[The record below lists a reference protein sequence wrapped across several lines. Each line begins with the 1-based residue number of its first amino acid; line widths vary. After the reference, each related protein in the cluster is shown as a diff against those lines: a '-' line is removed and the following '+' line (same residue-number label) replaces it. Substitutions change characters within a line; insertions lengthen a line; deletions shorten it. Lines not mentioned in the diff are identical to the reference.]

1 MADANGNGRGTVQRI
16 WNAIADPK
24 DGLAVQIAS
33 LKERQANM
41 HEDVV
46 VLKAKVDILNEES
59 QRRAGAR
66 KFGKGLWAAV
76 VALLTLALA
85 ILGLMVSQN
94 DDTPVSANHK
104 TELTIEK

>member
-16 WNAIADPK
+16 WDAIADPK

-66 KFGKGLWAAV
+66 KLGKGLWAAV
-76 VALLTLALA
+76 IALLTLAIA
-85 ILGLMVSQN
+85 VLGLMVSQN
-94 DDTPVSANHK
+94 GDVPVSANHK

>member
-1 MADANGNGRGTVQRI
+1 MTDANGNGRGTVQRI
-16 WNAIADPK
+16 WDAIADPK

-66 KFGKGLWAAV
+66 KLGKGLWAAV
-76 VALLTLALA
+76 IALLTLAIA
-85 ILGLMVSQN
+85 VLGLMVSQN
-94 DDTPVSANHK
+94 GDVPVSAKHE
-104 TELTIEK
+104 TELTIKK

>member
-1 MADANGNGRGTVQRI
+1 MTDANGNGRGTVQRI
-16 WNAIADPK
+16 WDAIADPK

-46 VLKAKVDILNEES
+46 VLKAKVDILNEDS

-66 KFGKGLWAAV
+66 KLGRGIWAAV
-76 VALLTLALA
+76 IALLTLTVA
-85 ILGLMVSQN
+85 ILGLMYSTAH
-94 DDTPVSANHK
+94 TPAESAKHE

>member
-16 WNAIADPK
+16 WDAIADPK

-46 VLKAKVDILNEES
+46 VLKTDVDILKAES

-66 KFGKGLWAAV
+66 KLGKGLWAAV
-76 VALLTLALA
+76 IALLTLTVAV
-85 ILGLMVSQN
+85 LGLMVSQN
-94 DDTPVSANHK
+94 GDVPVSTNHK
-104 TELTIEK
+104 TELTP

>member
-1 MADANGNGRGTVQRI
+1 VTDANGNGRGTVQRI
-16 WNAIADPK
+16 WDAIADPK

-66 KFGKGLWAAV
+66 KLGKGLWAAV
-76 VALLTLALA
+76 IALLTLAIA
-85 ILGLMVSQN
+85 VLGLMVSQN
-94 DDTPVSANHK
+94 GDVPVSANHK

>member
-16 WNAIADPK
+16 WDAIADPK

-46 VLKAKVDILNEES
+46 VLKTDVDILKAES

-66 KFGKGLWAAV
+66 KLGKGLWAAV
-76 VALLTLALA
+76 IALLTLAAAVLA
-85 ILGLMVSQN
+85 LQISQN
-94 DDTPVSANHK
+94 GDAPVSTNHK

>member
-1 MADANGNGRGTVQRI
+1 MTDANGNGRGTVQRI
-16 WNAIADPK
+16 WDAIVDPK

-66 KFGKGLWAAV
+66 KLGKGLWAAV
-76 VALLTLALA
+76 IALLTLAVA
-85 ILGLMVSQN
+85 VLGLMVSQN
-94 DDTPVSANHK
+94 GDVPVSANHK